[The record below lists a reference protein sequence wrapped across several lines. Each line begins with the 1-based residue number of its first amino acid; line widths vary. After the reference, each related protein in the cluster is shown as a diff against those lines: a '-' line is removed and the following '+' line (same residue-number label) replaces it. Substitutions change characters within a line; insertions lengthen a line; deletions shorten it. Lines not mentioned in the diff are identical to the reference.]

1 MKFWKKSGKLCAAW
15 EKSRNAKMNAGELQ
29 VDSACDT
36 DKNKEEHYMK
46 KGLVALVALLAV
58 SLFATSGQAD
68 TKKGAKINGAN
79 EFKEHCAVC
88 HPNGGNI
95 INPQKKLDKKSLA
108 ADNVKTTKDIINKMR
123 NPGPGM
129 TKFDTKSISNK
140 EAKAIA
146 DYIQKAF
153 K

>member
-1 MKFWKKSGKLCAAW
+1 
-15 EKSRNAKMNAGELQ
+15 
-29 VDSACDT
+29 
-36 DKNKEEHYMK
+36 MK
-46 KGLVALVALLAV
+46 KGLIAAVALLAIG
-58 SLFATSGQAD
+58 SFATAGLAD
-68 TKKGAKINGAN
+68 TKKGEKIDGAK

-95 INPQKKLDKKSLA
+95 INPKKPLDKKSLA
-108 ADNVKTTKDIINKMR
+108 ANKVKTAKDIINTMR

-129 TKFDTKSISNK
+129 TKFDAKTISDK

-146 DYIQKAF
+146 DYILKTF

>member
-1 MKFWKKSGKLCAAW
+1 
-15 EKSRNAKMNAGELQ
+15 
-29 VDSACDT
+29 
-36 DKNKEEHYMK
+36 MK
-46 KGLVALVALLAV
+46 KALIAAVALLAV
-58 SLFATSGQAD
+58 GSFATAGLAD
-68 TKKGAKINGAN
+68 TKKGEKIDGAK

-95 INPQKKLDKKSLA
+95 INPKKPLDKKSLA
-108 ADNVKTTKDIINKMR
+108 ANKVKTAKDIINTMR

-129 TKFDTKSISNK
+129 TKFDAKTISDK

-146 DYIQKAF
+146 DYIMKTF

>member
-1 MKFWKKSGKLCAAW
+1 
-15 EKSRNAKMNAGELQ
+15 
-29 VDSACDT
+29 
-36 DKNKEEHYMK
+36 MK
-46 KGLVALVALLAV
+46 KGLIVTVAMLAV
-58 SLFATSGQAD
+58 CLFATTGLAD
-68 TKKGAKINGAN
+68 TKKGSKIDGAK

-95 INPQKKLDKKSLA
+95 INPKKPLDKKSLA
-108 ADNVKTTKDIINKMR
+108 ANNIKTAKDIIAKMR

-129 TKFDTKSISNK
+129 TKFDAKDISNK

-146 DYIQKAF
+146 DYILKTF

>member
-1 MKFWKKSGKLCAAW
+1 
-15 EKSRNAKMNAGELQ
+15 
-29 VDSACDT
+29 
-36 DKNKEEHYMK
+36 MK
-46 KGLVALVALLAV
+46 KGLIAAVALLAV
-58 SLFATSGQAD
+58 GSFATAGLAD
-68 TKKGAKINGAN
+68 TKKGAKIDGAK

-95 INPQKKLDKKSLA
+95 INPKKPLDKKSLA
-108 ADNVKTTKDIINKMR
+108 ANNVKTAKDIINKMR

-129 TKFDTKSISNK
+129 TKFDAKTISDK

-146 DYIQKAF
+146 DYVQKTF

>member
-1 MKFWKKSGKLCAAW
+1 
-15 EKSRNAKMNAGELQ
+15 
-29 VDSACDT
+29 
-36 DKNKEEHYMK
+36 MK
-46 KGLVALVALLAV
+46 KGLIAAVALLAV
-58 SLFATSGQAD
+58 GSFATAGLAD
-68 TKKGAKINGAN
+68 TKKGEKIDGAK

-95 INPQKKLDKKSLA
+95 INPKKPLDKKSLA
-108 ADNVKTTKDIINKMR
+108 ANKVKTTKDIINTMR

-129 TKFDTKSISNK
+129 TKFDAKTISDK

-146 DYIQKAF
+146 DYILKTF